1 MRVIWHSTAA
11 WVLVAAVLTGSPSV
25 AASSARFVPGEVIVQ
40 FAQDSEGHR
49 MVTRA
54 GRQPAPDLSE
64 FASVVARLESKT
76 GIPLTAKQLLS
87 GQRLLLEIETTRI
100 LDKMLLDV
108 DRPALAHL
116 AVQRL
121 SVLSDIADAQPNY
134 RSSIRSPGAK

>member
-1 MRVIWHSTAA
+1 MVVR
-11 WVLVAAVLTGSPSV
+11 
-25 AASSARFVPGEVIVQ
+25 AR
-40 FAQDSEGHR
+40 S
-49 MVTRA
+49 
-54 GRQPAPDLSE
+54 QPAPDLTE
-64 FASVVARLESKT
+64 FASVVARLESDT

-100 LDKMLLDV
+100 VDKMLLDV
-108 DRPALAHL
+108 DRPALTHL